1 MYNYRPRQCS
11 ADEAWPKPRFNRTK
25 LKRIMRVIKRIQPVP
40 SPDCCSLDELRG
52 FQCSGRSFECRE
64 QSLGFSFPLSL
75 SLSSSSRSATSLS
88 FCCLEFRS
96 NSALLLSF
104 SSLSLSL
111 FFPTPG
117 DSSFPRRDSFPST
130 FSKTRYRASS
140 VINPS

>member
-75 SLSSSSRSATSLS
+75 SRLPLALLPLFLSAA
-88 FCCLEFRS
+88 S
-96 NSALLLSF
+96 NSARIPPFF
-104 SSLSLSL
+104 SLFLPSLSLS
-111 FFPTPG
+111 F
-117 DSSFPRRDSFPST
+117 SRRP
-130 FSKTRYRASS
+130 
-140 VINPS
+140 VILRFHVGTHSLRRFQRLVTERLR